1 MDAMVQRRSAQFN
14 MRIDPELK
22 AAAEKAAVADRRSFS
37 SLVETLL
44 TDYCRERGYLDKGRR
59 PKKRRAKS

>member
-1 MDAMVQRRSAQFN
+1 